1 MSECLIDS
9 ISIDQVGISKMYDPA
24 TRGLFYGR
32 SIDGLWRRDGEKMTG
47 FGGISGS
54 RNCSGNFKVFIGRM
68 PRRAEAGD
76 VVMTS
81 FSIRHLSLVQPM
93 LRDMGWSGST
103 LLTWWRLRRLFAF
116 LYFIEILGRPAGIL
130 GVYNFKPCASA
141 EISLV
146 IFDKALRHRGYGK
159 KIFSL
164 AASILSRHA
173 SVKRLTVMVDPD
185 NTDAL
190 SFWTALGFRDD
201 GRQGNNQILGLDLKD
216 GCG

>member
-1 MSECLIDS
+1 MS
-9 ISIDQVGISKMYDPA
+9 
-24 TRGLFYGR
+24 
-32 SIDGLWRRDGEKMTG
+32 G
-47 FGGISGS
+47 FGGMIGL
-54 RNCSGNFKVFIGRM
+54 RNCGGNFKVFIGRM

-76 VVMTS
+76 IAMTS
-81 FSIRHLSLVQPM
+81 FSIRHLPLMQPA
-93 LRDMGWSGST
+93 LRDMGWSGSSF
-103 LLTWWRLRRLFAF
+103 LTWWRLRRLFAF
-116 LYFIEILGRPAGIL
+116 FYLIEILGRPAGIL
-130 GVYNFKPCASA
+130 GVSHFKPGASA

-185 NTDAL
+185 NTAAL

-201 GRQGNNQILGLDLKD
+201 RRQGNNQVLGLDLKD
-216 GCG
+216 DRG